1 MPAAKKPVSVLTVSS
16 SKISAE
22 KMTEMLNAG
31 RYSPIIAASTAA
43 EARDVIRRI
52 DPDIVIINAPL
63 PDDNGVKLALDLSAD
78 KSCGIMLVV
87 KSELFERVSY
97 EVEDSGILTIQ
108 KPTSKQMVYQAIKLL
123 TASRLKLKKFEEA
136 AATLQSKMED
146 IRVVN
151 RAKFIL
157 IERLKMSEAEA
168 HRYIEKQ
175 AMDTCTKR
183 RIIAEKIIRTY
194 EN

>member
-1 MPAAKKPVSVLTVSS
+1 MPNKKEPMSILLVSS

-22 KMTEMLNAG
+22 KLAEILASS
-31 RYSPIIAASTAA
+31 RYSPIITAATAA
-43 EARDVIRRI
+43 EARSISRKI
-52 DPDIVIINAPL
+52 DPDIVVINTPL
-63 PDDNGVKLALDLSAD
+63 PDDMGKKLALDLSYN
-78 KSCGIMLVV
+78 KTCGVMLIV
-87 KSELFERVSY
+87 KSEIFEQVSY
-97 EVEDSGILTIQ
+97 EVEDNGILTIQ
-108 KPTSKQMVYQAIKLL
+108 KPATRQIIYQAIKLL
-123 TASRLKLKKFEEA
+123 TASRVKLKKIEEE

-146 IRVVN
+146 IRAVN

-157 IERLKMSEAEA
+157 VERLKMSEAEA

-183 RIIAEKIIRTY
+183 RIIADKIIRTY